1 MWFVLDLFPVYKGRK
16 ADEKL
21 FDIYTC
27 DYYPLGDMLFF
38 I

>member
-1 MWFVLDLFPVYKGRK
+1 MLFVLDLFPVHKERK

-21 FDIYTC
+21 FDIHTC